1 MTNIEKV
8 RDFIFKQFQTQMDI
22 PFRNIGI
29 EHTLQVVSYAI
40 MLSKKRN
47 IDPEEAMI
55 AAYFHDISTYLTHY
69 SHNHA
74 TRSYEFANEHLP
86 KITTLSNEQILRIT
100 QAIKNHSTKQI
111 IHDDLSEL
119 LKDADVLAHY
129 YAGTIL
135 DDIEKTR
142 LEKNI

>member
-86 KITTLSNEQILRIT
+86 KITTLSNDQIQRIAE
-100 QAIKNHSTKQI
+100 AIKNHSTKHL
-111 IHDDLSEL
+111 IHDELSEL

-142 LEKNI
+142 LENI

>member
-47 IDPEEAMI
+47 INSEEAMI

-86 KITTLSNEQILRIT
+86 KITNLSNEQILRIT

-142 LEKNI
+142 LENI